1 MGARR
6 GAWVLCAAGPRRSE
20 EPEPLAWVWG
30 ACLLLLLLFLH
41 RNLRLE
47 RHGPRGTESGWWPV
61 SRNGARRRRGSDPSH
76 GGCEGRAPTP
86 LLPTHAGPPRWSGSS
101 AARRNACPETPG
113 KDYRDRQARRG
124 REAGGTRHAVPFPP
138 GEIMEVG
145 GGGKERAAA
154 SGRKLPVNRKKPKKL
169 KLESKSKESPQ
180 NLSPPLP
187 SPAGAG
193 CCPAALPGA
202 ALPAGSARG
211 RSGAGGRWGGPEE
224 KGVALTGIE
233 IQALSRVFIVP

>member
-180 NLSPPLP
+180 NLSPPP
-187 SPAGAG
+187 SLSRR
-193 CCPAALPGA
+193 CRVLPGR
-202 ALPAGSARG
+202 PARRRSPGGQRPGKERG
-211 RSGAGGRWGGPEE
+211 RGALGG
-224 KGVALTGIE
+224 
-233 IQALSRVFIVP
+233 SRRERSCTNRD

>member
-1 MGARR
+1 MVAGVSERR
-6 GAWVLCAAGPRRSE
+6 TEEERERPLPRGMRGSC
-20 EPEPLAWVWG
+20 PHSFAPD
-30 ACLLLLLLFLH
+30 
-41 RNLRLE
+41 
-47 RHGPRGTESGWWPV
+47 PRGTAAMVGKLRGKAKRV
-61 SRNGARRRRGSDPSH
+61 SRDTREGLSRPAGTEREGSGGDTTRRSVPSRGDH
-76 GGCEGRAPTP
+76 GG
-86 LLPTHAGPPRWSGSS
+86 
-101 AARRNACPETPG
+101 
-113 KDYRDRQARRG
+113 
-124 REAGGTRHAVPFPP
+124 
-138 GEIMEVG
+138 G